1 MDNKLQELTDRLYQE
16 GVEKGEEKGGEI
28 VAEADERADAIVA
41 GARKDAEEIIASA
54 KKSASAVKERIEAE
68 IRLSGRQAIRTFKKE
83 IEDVIVAEALDENLS
98 AAMNDLGNI
107 EDFVRIVIQNW
118 HPERTESPTLE
129 LLLPEKRREELEEWF
144 RSEAGRAM
152 AEGIDIKF
160 HKNIKGG
167 FQIASIEGGYRIN
180 LTDEDFLEF
189 FKHYL
194 KPRTRELLFG
204 ER

>member
-1 MDNKLQELTDRLYQE
+1 MDDKLQKLTDRLYQE
-16 GVEKGEEKGGEI
+16 GVEKGEEKGLQLI
-28 VAEADERADAIVA
+28 AEAGERADAIIA
-41 GARKDAEEIIASA
+41 GARKEAEGIIASA
-54 KKSASAVKERIEAE
+54 KKSASELKERVASE
-68 IRLSGRQAIRTFKKE
+68 IRLSGMQAIRTFKKE

-98 AAMNDLGNI
+98 EAMNDLGNI
-107 EDFVRIVIQNW
+107 EDYVKTVIQNW

-129 LLLPEKRREELEEWF
+129 LLLPEKRRKELEEWF
-144 RSEAGRAM
+144 RSEVGRVM
-152 AEGIDIKF
+152 SEGIDIRF

-194 KPRTRELLFG
+194 KPRARELLFG
-204 ER
+204 EG